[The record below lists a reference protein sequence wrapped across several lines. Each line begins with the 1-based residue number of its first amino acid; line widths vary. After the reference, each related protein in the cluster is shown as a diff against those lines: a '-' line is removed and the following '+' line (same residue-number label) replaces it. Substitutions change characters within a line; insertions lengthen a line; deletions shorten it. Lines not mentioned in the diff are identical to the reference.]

1 MWVDLTKSIFL
12 LEIFIT
18 RLRMISILNYYTE
31 VILRLQDIIEGNM
44 TVKSKFPDKC
54 NTNGYTYTS
63 DLSLSTLNKI
73 RH

>member
-1 MWVDLTKSIFL
+1 
-12 LEIFIT
+12 
-18 RLRMISILNYYTE
+18 MISILNYYTE